1 LPPKADIR
9 QRIEHVCFVPIPDAS
24 IASNSKLDRLFGGLL
39 YGFRLYAKTRIDVDL
54 RFRTLARTV
63 IESLDKVADHFEPR
77 GSKAM
82 AVHFQVAEMASGSYW
97 HLAFLRWSIVAI
109 FIWFGIQKF
118 TPYAAE
124 AIAPLIAN
132 SPFMRWLRVFGVRG
146 EAKIIGKIELTTA
159 AVLILGSVI
168 PIASAVGAAMAC
180 ATFLLTMSFFFSTP
194 GVTQKSSTGFPI
206 ISTLLGQFLLKDIA
220 LLAASFT
227 LLLASLSL

>member
-1 LPPKADIR
+1 
-9 QRIEHVCFVPIPDAS
+9 
-24 IASNSKLDRLFGGLL
+24 
-39 YGFRLYAKTRIDVDL
+39 
-54 RFRTLARTV
+54 
-63 IESLDKVADHFEPR
+63 
-77 GSKAM
+77 M

-97 HLAFLRWSIVAI
+97 HLAFLRWSMVAI
-109 FIWFGIQKF
+109 FVWFGIQKF

-132 SPFMRWLRVFGVRG
+132 SPFMGWLRVFGVRG
-146 EAKIIGKIELTTA
+146 EAKIIGTIELTTA

-168 PIASAVGAAMAC
+168 SIASAVGAAMAC
-180 ATFLLTMSFFFSTP
+180 VTFLLTVSFFFSTP